1 MLYKELNAYLDGNWS
16 NERPPV
22 NPSALVGDIDSK
34 AQPNAATL
42 ETVTSA
48 IRGVMEDKPDNVRP
62 DTDDDDD
69 PTLVLADNLR
79 RMAISPSDFR
89 FFGKSSGAM
98 LLRTAIELKNEYA
111 GKDRD
116 SAYPEK
122 PMMKTQREEFWTA
135 KPVRHPIDILFTFLT
150 YVFLVGAKTEC
161 TRFNS
166 LYLSR
171 PGSSPPLYRSLFQMQ
186 QPLFPTPASADI

>member
-1 MLYKELNAYLDGNWS
+1 MLYKELNAHLDGNWS

-22 NPSALVGDIDSK
+22 NPSALVGDIASK

-48 IRGVMEDKPDNVRP
+48 IRGVMEDKPDTARS

-89 FFGKSSGAM
+89 FFGKSSGAI
-98 LLRTAIELKNEYA
+98 LLRTAIGLKNEYA

-122 PMMKTQREEFWTA
+122 PMTQREEFWTA

-171 PGSSPPLYRSLFQMQ
+171 PGSRPPLYRSLFQMQ
-186 QPLFPTPASADI
+186 QPLSPTLASTDI